1 MRLRSLKFITFFLL
15 VLGQFLSISHAV
27 ECDGHHQHDENNS
40 QDTYICTTLLP
51 EEESDALL
59 RNSGK
64 TESVTPLIESY
75 FRRSI
80 SAPFISQKG
89 DRPPQTGPPQY
100 T

>member
-15 VLGQFLSISHAV
+15 VLGQLLTISHAV
-27 ECDGHHQHDENNS
+27 ECDGLHHHNENNDP
-40 QDTYICTTLLP
+40 DTYICTTLLP
-51 EEESDALL
+51 EEDSDALL
-59 RNSGK
+59 RESGK
-64 TESVTPLIESY
+64 AESGIPLIESY